1 MRKFFVI
8 IFFVYLPFL
17 FAQDTLHLKLED
29 CINLAIQFNH
39 DLKMA
44 ELDYQKADEQVSEA
58 FGSAVLPTI
67 KGDVNYRRAIKRGI
81 VIIETPVFSGSF
93 PSGTENT
100 LTVGATLDQPLFTG
114 AVFYATRIS
123 KVYAEISKKGY
134 YSSKSNLIKDVKS
147 AYYGYLFS
155 KEYSKLSE
163 ITLQAAKDNLKNTQA
178 LFDAGLAP
186 EYDLI
191 RAKVQVE
198 NILPQVEQAKNQ
210 IKLAENALRLV
221 VGLELSKQ
229 FIVND
234 SLVYEEIPVE
244 DFSTSSKILAERN
257 FTLQQLEL
265 QVELQ
270 DKAVSY
276 QFSKNYPEL
285 YLNGTWQTSA
295 QENDPRSFNQ
305 WRYNNSVYVGLDLK
319 VPIFDGWQTT
329 SRVQQ
334 AEIDLMKAKETLVK
348 TDQQLKN
355 QLDNVLLSIKETKNR
370 INAYSATIEQAK
382 LGYDI
387 SIKRYNNGLGTQ
399 LENIDA
405 LVALTQAKVNYL
417 QAIYNYYDLHSQL
430 EALLSTEV
438 NETTE

>member
-1 MRKFFVI
+1 MRKLFVI
-8 IFFVYLPFL
+8 IVLGYLPFI
-17 FAQDTLHLKLED
+17 FAQDTLHLNLGD
-29 CINLAIQFNH
+29 CINLAIQYNH
-39 DLKMA
+39 DLKIA
-44 ELDYQKADEQVSEA
+44 ELDYKKADEQVTEA

-67 KGDVNYRRAIKRGI
+67 KGQVNYRRAIKRGV

-93 PSGTENT
+93 PAGTENT
-100 LTVGATLDQPLFTG
+100 LSVGATLDQPLFTG

-123 KVYAEISKKGY
+123 KVFAEISKKGY

-163 ITLQAAKDNLKNTQA
+163 ITLQAAKDNLKNTRA

-191 RAKVQVE
+191 RAQVQVQ
-198 NILPQVEQAKNQ
+198 NIQPQVEQAKNS
-210 IKLAENALRLV
+210 IKLAENALRLI

-229 FIVND
+229 FVVED
-234 SLVYEEIPVE
+234 SLVYEELPVE
-244 DFSTSSKILAERN
+244 DFATSSRILSERN
-257 FTLQQLEL
+257 FTLQQLKL

-285 YLNGTWQTSA
+285 YLNGSWESSA
-295 QENDPRSFNQ
+295 QENDPRSFNN
-305 WRYNNSVYVGLDLK
+305 WRYKNSVYVGLNLK

-334 AEIDLMKAKETLVK
+334 AEIDLLKAKETFVK
-348 TDQQLKN
+348 TTQQLKN
-355 QLDNVLLSIKETKNR
+355 QLDDVLLNIEEMKNR
-370 INAYSATIEQAK
+370 ISAYAATIDQAK
-382 LGYDI
+382 LGYEI

-405 LVALTQAKVNYL
+405 LVAFTQAKVNYL
-417 QAIYNYYDLHSQL
+417 EAIYNYYDLHSQL
-430 EALLSTEV
+430 EALLATQV
-438 NETTE
+438 NEISD

>member
-1 MRKFFVI
+1 
-8 IFFVYLPFL
+8 
-17 FAQDTLHLKLED
+17 
-29 CINLAIQFNH
+29 
-39 DLKMA
+39 MA

-319 VPIFDGWQTT
+319 VPIFNGWQTT

>member
-370 INAYSATIEQAK
+370 ISAYSATIEQAK

>member
-1 MRKFFVI
+1 MRKLFVI
-8 IFFVYLPFL
+8 IVLGYLPFI
-17 FAQDTLHLKLED
+17 FAQDTLHLNLGD
-29 CINLAIQFNH
+29 CINLAIQYNH
-39 DLKMA
+39 DLKIA
-44 ELDYQKADEQVSEA
+44 ELDYKKADEQETEA

-67 KGDVNYRRAIKRGI
+67 KGQVNYRRAIKRGV

-93 PSGTENT
+93 PAGTENT
-100 LTVGATLDQPLFTG
+100 LSVGATLDQPLFTG

-123 KVYAEISKKGY
+123 KVFAEISKKGY

-147 AYYGYLFS
+147 AYYGYLLS

-163 ITLQAAKDNLKNTQA
+163 ITLQAAKDNLKNTRA

-191 RAKVQVE
+191 RAQVQVQ
-198 NILPQVEQAKNQ
+198 NIQPQVEQAKNS
-210 IKLAENALRLV
+210 IKLAENALRLI

-229 FIVND
+229 FVVED
-234 SLVYEEIPVE
+234 SLVYEELPVE
-244 DFSTSSKILAERN
+244 DFATSSRILSERN
-257 FTLQQLEL
+257 FTLQQLKL

-285 YLNGTWQTSA
+285 YLNGSWESSA
-295 QENDPRSFNQ
+295 QENDPRSFNN
-305 WRYNNSVYVGLDLK
+305 WRYKNSVYVGLNLK

-334 AEIDLMKAKETLVK
+334 AEIDLMKAKETFVK
-348 TDQQLKN
+348 TTQQLKN
-355 QLDNVLLSIKETKNR
+355 QLDDVLLNIEEMKNR
-370 INAYSATIEQAK
+370 ISAYAATIDQAK
-382 LGYDI
+382 LGYEI

-405 LVALTQAKVNYL
+405 LVAFTQAKVNYL
-417 QAIYNYYDLHSQL
+417 KAIYNYYDLHSQL
-430 EALLSTEV
+430 EALLATQV
-438 NETTE
+438 NEISD